1 MVWDTAWCVPQ
12 PNPLPLPP
20 MHRMQVANTGVAQA
34 AVQALTDK
42 MTPAIRRNA
51 AALLL
56 QVPRLVLR
64 RKEL

>member
-1 MVWDTAWCVPQ
+1 
-12 PNPLPLPP
+12 